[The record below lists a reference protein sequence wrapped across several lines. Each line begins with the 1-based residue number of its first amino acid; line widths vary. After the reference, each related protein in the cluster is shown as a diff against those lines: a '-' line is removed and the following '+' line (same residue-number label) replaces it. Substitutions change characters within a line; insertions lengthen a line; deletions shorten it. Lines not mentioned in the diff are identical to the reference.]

1 MRAGMRVHHRTR
13 ALNEAERWV
22 VIPRFSSRYIRRRA
36 RLPSVIMHLLAT
48 REGSIPPGRFAAKM
62 IGVGLDAVFSPRS
75 IAVVGASRHP
85 GKIGY
90 EILRNLILNEYQ
102 GVLYPVNPN
111 ARSIHGLRA
120 YANVRD
126 IPDAIDLAIITV
138 PADLAVRAA
147 EECGGQGAR
156 GLVVITAGF
165 REVGGIGLEREARL
179 VDVCRRYDLTMIGP
193 NCMGVIN
200 THPDV
205 RMDATFAPTPPL
217 RGGISLVTQSGALGI
232 AILEHAKTLG
242 VGFAKFCSL
251 GNKAQVSLN
260 DLLQMW
266 RGDPDTKIILAY
278 IENFG
283 NPKNF
288 VQIAR
293 ATTKDKPV
301 IAVKSGRS
309 EAGSRAAAS
318 HTGSLGGSDLAA
330 EAVFAQTGVL
340 RAASIEELFDFA
352 MAFSLQPLP
361 RGNRVAI
368 VSDAGGPA
376 IVCVD
381 ELVAHGMR
389 LADLAPATQAFMG
402 TWAPPEASLRNPID
416 LTPQGSLE
424 DYRRAL
430 DAVLSGDGVDAAIAI
445 YVPPVR
451 VDEVDIARAV
461 WQTAK
466 DHSKPVLCNFLG
478 RSENSP
484 GFVELVSHGVPSY
497 LFPESA
503 ARSLAAMYRYAEYR
517 KREEGELRTFP
528 VNRTQAQTI
537 LDRAVGEGRSRL
549 RVEEADALLNAY
561 GIRTTKTR
569 IVRRIEDLSRAA
581 KEIGYPVVLKAFG
594 PEIVHKSE
602 LQPVRLGIRT
612 AMHVVYAASA
622 VRRHRASGRNPATR
636 GARVRLRLNSGD
648 GPQPGPGPR
657 GRMWILRR
665 RCTDHPGRA
674 LLLDAALPILTRPWI
689 PQVGQSEGHGPTEG
703 GLWDLQFDDQRGVH
717 KTCNLVM
724 PSPSERR
731 SMIQIDIEVPDRPG
745 ELAKLAAILGTAGIN
760 IEAISGES
768 ASGRS
773 YVSLI
778 VSQPVQAREAL
789 LKHGYVC
796 STRTVL
802 VVR

>member
-1 MRAGMRVHHRTR
+1 MRDNSRPAGARQDSLRPGGLAAEMPED
-13 ALNEAERWV
+13 ALQA
-22 VIPRFSSRYIRRRA
+22 I
-36 RLPSVIMHLLAT
+36 
-48 REGSIPPGRFAAKM
+48 
-62 IGVGLDAVFSPRS
+62 FSPRS
-75 IAVVGASRHP
+75 IAVIGASRHP

-90 EILRNLILNEYQ
+90 EILRNLIVNEYQ
-102 GVLYPVNPN
+102 GILYPVNPN
-111 ARSIHGLRA
+111 AIGIHGIRA
-120 YANVRD
+120 YPSVLEV
-126 IPDAIDLAIITV
+126 PEPVELAVITV
-138 PADLAVRAA
+138 PADLVLEAA
-147 EECGGQGAR
+147 EACGKKGVK

-165 REVGGIGLEREARL
+165 REVGGAGIEREARL
-179 VDVCRRYDLTMIGP
+179 LALCRQYDLTMIGP

-266 RGDPDTKIILAY
+266 RGDPDTRIILAY

-376 IVCVD
+376 IMCVD
-381 ELVAHGMR
+381 ELVAQGLR
-389 LADLAPATQAFMG
+389 LADLDAGTVEFMR

-416 LTPQGSLE
+416 LTPQASLD
-424 DYRRAL
+424 DYRKAL
-430 DAVLSGDGVDAAIAI
+430 DAVLRDDAVDAAIAI

-451 VDEVDIARAV
+451 VDEVEVARAI
-461 WQTAK
+461 WQTAEQRG
-466 DHSKPVLCNFLG
+466 KPVLCNFLG
-478 RSENSP
+478 RTEESP
-484 GFVELVSHGVPSY
+484 GFVELVKHSVPSY

-503 ARSLAAMYRYAEYR
+503 ARALGAMHRYAKYR
-517 KREEGELRTFP
+517 AREDGETRTFP
-528 VNRTQAQTI
+528 V
-537 LDRAVGEGRSRL
+537 DRRRAAEVLRRAHDEGRTML
-549 RVEEADALLNAY
+549 RDAEALDVLDAY
-561 GIRTTKTR
+561 GIRIAR
-569 IVRRIEDLSRAA
+569 SRFVADLDTLPAAA
-581 KEIGYPVVLKAFG
+581 KDIGYPVVLKA
-594 PEIVHKSE
+594 
-602 LQPVRLGIRT
+602 T
-612 AMHVVYAASA
+612 
-622 VRRHRASGRNPATR
+622 
-636 GARVRLRLNSGD
+636 
-648 GPQPGPGPR
+648 GPG
-657 GRMWILRR
+657 L
-665 RCTDHPGRA
+665 
-674 LLLDAALPILTRPWI
+674 
-689 PQVGQSEGHGPTEG
+689 
-703 GLWDLQFDDQRGVH
+703 VH
-717 KTCNLVM
+717 KTDLRAVILDVRTQKDLLEGATQVRDRLREAGTAFDGYVVQEFVGGGKEVILGMTRDKVDVPFRVFGLGGIYVEYLKDVAFGLPPLTDRDAMRMIESLRTYPLLRGVRGEAPSDVVALV
-724 PSPSERR
+724 
-731 SMIQIDIEVPDRPG
+731 D
-745 ELAKLAAILGTAGIN
+745 AILRLGQLVLDFESIQEIDLNPVVALEAGN
-760 IEAISGES
+760 GY
-768 ASGRS
+768 R
-773 YVSLI
+773 V
-778 VSQPVQAREAL
+778 VDARIILRPE
-789 LKHGYVC
+789 
-796 STRTVL
+796 STRPQTAVPAAGA
-802 VVR
+802 

>member
-1 MRAGMRVHHRTR
+1 M
-13 ALNEAERWV
+13 
-22 VIPRFSSRYIRRRA
+22 SR
-36 RLPSVIMHLLAT
+36 S
-48 REGSIPPGRFAAKM
+48 
-62 IGVGLDAVFSPRS
+62 GLDAIFSPS
-75 IAVVGASRHP
+75 S
-85 GKIGY
+85 IGY
-90 EILRNLILNEYQ
+90 EILHNLILNEFQ
-102 GVLYPVNPN
+102 GTVYPVNPK
-111 ARSIHGLRA
+111 ATSVHGIRA
-120 YANVRD
+120 YPNVLE
-126 IPDAIDLAIITV
+126 IPGPVDLAVITV
-138 PADLAVRAA
+138 PAEVALQSVED
-147 EECGGQGAR
+147 CGKKGVK

-165 REVGGIGLEREARL
+165 REIGDVGTDREARPL
-179 VDVCRRYDLTMIGP
+179 AVCAQYDMTMIGP

-200 THPDV
+200 THPDI

-217 RGGISLVTQSGALGI
+217 PGGISLAKQSGALGI
-232 AILEHAKTLG
+232 AILDHPKSLG

-260 DLLQMW
+260 DLLRKW
-266 RGDPDTKIILAY
+266 HGDPDTKLILAY

-283 NPKNF
+283 NPRNF
-288 VQIAR
+288 VRIAR
-293 ATTKDKPV
+293 ETAKDKPV

-309 EAGSRAAAS
+309 EAGSRAAVS

-376 IVCVD
+376 IMCVD

-430 DAVLSGDGVDAAIAI
+430 DAVLSDDGVDAAIAI

-503 ARSLAAMYRYAEYR
+503 ARSLAAMYRYAQYR
-517 KREEGELRTFP
+517 KRNEGELRTFS

-537 LDRAVGEGRSRL
+537 IDRAVGEGRSRL
-549 RVEEADALLNAY
+549 QSEEVDALLEAY
-561 GIRTTKTR
+561 GMRTVKTR
-569 IVRRIEDLSRAA
+569 VVRRIEELGRAA
-581 KEIGYPVVLKAFG
+581 KEIGYPVVVKAFG

-602 LQPVRLGIRT
+602 LQAVRLGIRT
-612 AMHVVYAASA
+612 EKELVDAASA
-622 VRRHRASGRNPATR
+622 MERQLRDRRMTVEGFLLQEFVQGGMEVILGMARDKVYGPFLVFGLGGIYVEYLKDVSFGLPPLTDRDAMRMIESIRTYPILRGVRGEPARDVT
-636 GARVRLRLNSGD
+636 ALQDAILRLG
-648 GPQPGPGPR
+648 
-657 GRMWILRR
+657 
-665 RCTDHPGRA
+665 A
-674 LLLDAALPILTRPWI
+674 LVSDFDSI
-689 PQVGQSEGHGPTEG
+689 QEM
-703 GLWDLQFDDQRGVH
+703 DL
-717 KTCNLVM
+717 N
-724 PSPSERR
+724 P
-731 SMIQIDIEVPDRPG
+731 
-745 ELAKLAAILGTAGIN
+745 
-760 IEAISGES
+760 
-768 ASGRS
+768 
-773 YVSLI
+773 
-778 VSQPVQAREAL
+778 
-789 LKHGYVC
+789 
-796 STRTVL
+796 VL
-802 VVR
+802 VLEEGRGYCAVDARIILAQPSS

>member
-1 MRAGMRVHHRTR
+1 MT
-13 ALNEAERWV
+13 ED
-22 VIPRFSSRYIRRRA
+22 
-36 RLPSVIMHLLAT
+36 
-48 REGSIPPGRFAAKM
+48 
-62 IGVGLDAVFSPRS
+62 GLDAIFSPRS
-75 IAVVGASRHP
+75 VAVVGASRHP

-102 GVLYPVNPN
+102 GILYPVNPN
-111 ARSIHGLRA
+111 AIGIHGVRA
-120 YANVRD
+120 YPNILAV
-126 IPDAIDLAIITV
+126 PEPVDLAVITV
-138 PADLAVRAA
+138 PADLVLEAA
-147 EECGGQGAR
+147 EACGKKGVR

-165 REVGGIGLEREARL
+165 REVGGAGVEREARL
-179 VDVCRRYDLTMIGP
+179 LEICRQHGLTMIGP

-200 THPDV
+200 THPDI

-217 RGGISLVTQSGALGI
+217 RGGISLVTQ
-232 AILEHAKTLG
+232 
-242 VGFAKFCSL
+242 FAKFCSL

-293 ATTKDKPV
+293 STTKEKPV

-318 HTGSLGGSDLAA
+318 HTGSLGGSDFAA

-376 IVCVD
+376 IMCVD

-389 LADLAPATQAFMG
+389 LADLAPATQAFMR

-430 DAVLSGDGVDAAIAI
+430 EAVLSDDGVDAAIAI

-466 DHSKPVLCNFLG
+466 YHSKPVVCNFLG

-484 GFVELVSHGVPSY
+484 GFVELVGHSVPSY

-503 ARSLAAMYRYAEYR
+503 ARSLAAMYRYAQYR
-517 KREEGELRTFP
+517 KRDEGELRTFS
-528 VNRTQAQTI
+528 VNRTQAHTI
-537 LDRAVGEGRSRL
+537 IDRAVGEGRSRL
-549 RVEEADALLNAY
+549 RSEEVDALLESY
-561 GIRTTKTR
+561 GIRTVKTR
-569 IVRRIEDLSRAA
+569 VVQRIEELGQAA
-581 KEIGYPVVLKAFG
+581 NEIGYPVVVKAFG

-602 LQPVRLGIRT
+602 LQAVRLGIRT
-612 AMHVVYAASA
+612 EKELVDAASA
-622 VRRHRASGRNPATR
+622 MERQLRDRRMTVEGFLLQEFVQGGMEVILGMARDKVYGPFLVFGLGGIYVEYLKDVSFGLPPLTDRDAMRMIESIRTYPILRGVRGEPAR
-636 GARVRLRLNSGD
+636 DVAALQDAILRLGALVSDFDSIQEMDLNPVLVLEEG
-648 GPQPGPGPR
+648 R
-657 GRMWILRR
+657 GYCAVDARIIL
-665 RCTDHPGRA
+665 A
-674 LLLDAALPILTRPWI
+674 
-689 PQVGQSEGHGPTEG
+689 Q
-703 GLWDLQFDDQRGVH
+703 
-717 KTCNLVM
+717 
-724 PSPSERR
+724 PSP
-731 SMIQIDIEVPDRPG
+731 
-745 ELAKLAAILGTAGIN
+745 
-760 IEAISGES
+760 
-768 ASGRS
+768 
-773 YVSLI
+773 
-778 VSQPVQAREAL
+778 
-789 LKHGYVC
+789 
-796 STRTVL
+796 
-802 VVR
+802 

>member
-1 MRAGMRVHHRTR
+1 MT
-13 ALNEAERWV
+13 
-22 VIPRFSSRYIRRRA
+22 
-36 RLPSVIMHLLAT
+36 
-48 REGSIPPGRFAAKM
+48 
-62 IGVGLDAVFSPRS
+62 GVRLDAVFSPQS

-90 EILRNLILNEYQ
+90 EILRNLIVNEYQ

-126 IPDAIDLAIITV
+126 IPDPIDLAVITV
-138 PADLAVRAA
+138 PADLAVGAA
-147 EECGGQGAR
+147 EECGKKGVR

-165 REVGGIGLEREARL
+165 REVGGAGVEREARL
-179 VDVCRRYDLTMIGP
+179 LEVCREFDLTMIGP

-232 AILEHAKTLG
+232 AILEHARTLG

-260 DLLQMW
+260 DLLHMW

-340 RAASIEELFDFA
+340 RAASIEELFDLA

-376 IVCVD
+376 IMCVD

-389 LADLAPATQAFMG
+389 LADLAPSTQAFMR

-430 DAVLSGDGVDAAIAI
+430 EAVLSDEGVDAAIAI

-484 GFVELVSHGVPSY
+484 GFVELVSHSVPSY

-503 ARSLAAMYRYAEYR
+503 ARSLAAMYRYAQYR
-517 KREEGELRTFP
+517 NRDEGEFP
-528 VNRTQAQTI
+528 TVTADRTQAKTI
-537 LDRAVGEGRSRL
+537 LDRAL
-549 RVEEADALLNAY
+549 RMMLV
-561 GIRTTKTR
+561 
-569 IVRRIEDLSRAA
+569 
-581 KEIGYPVVLKAFG
+581 PVVPHAHQRVL
-594 PEIVHKSE
+594 HNRE
-602 LQPVRLGIRT
+602 LVGIL
-612 AMHVVYAASA
+612 ADVVEQTIDEA
-622 VRRHRASGRNPATR
+622 RR
-636 GARVRLRLNSGD
+636 
-648 GPQPGPGPR
+648 
-657 GRMWILRR
+657 
-665 RCTDHPGRA
+665 
-674 LLLDAALPILTRPWI
+674 
-689 PQVGQSEGHGPTEG
+689 
-703 GLWDLQFDDQRGVH
+703 
-717 KTCNLVM
+717 
-724 PSPSERR
+724 
-731 SMIQIDIEVPDRPG
+731 DR
-745 ELAKLAAILGTAGIN
+745 
-760 IEAISGES
+760 S
-768 ASGRS
+768 ASDAHRIGDR
-773 YVSLI
+773 
-778 VSQPVQAREAL
+778 
-789 LKHGYVC
+789 
-796 STRTVL
+796 
-802 VVR
+802 

>member
-1 MRAGMRVHHRTR
+1 MSGDG
-13 ALNEAERWV
+13 LEA
-22 VIPRFSSRYIRRRA
+22 I
-36 RLPSVIMHLLAT
+36 
-48 REGSIPPGRFAAKM
+48 
-62 IGVGLDAVFSPRS
+62 FSPRS

-90 EILRNLILNEYQ
+90 EILRNLIVNEYQ
-102 GVLYPVNPN
+102 GILYPVNPN
-111 ARSIHGLRA
+111 AIGIHGIRA
-120 YANVRD
+120 YPSILA
-126 IPDAIDLAIITV
+126 IPEPVDLAVITV
-138 PADLAVRAA
+138 PADLALEAA
-147 EECGGQGAR
+147 EACGKKGVK

-165 REVGGIGLEREARL
+165 REVGGVGIEREARL
-179 VDVCRRYDLTMIGP
+179 TALCRQYHLTMIGP

-200 THPDV
+200 TQPDV

-288 VQIAR
+288 VRIAR
-293 ATTKDKPV
+293 ATTKEKPV

-340 RAASIEELFDFA
+340 RAASIEELFDLA

-376 IVCVD
+376 IMCVD

-389 LADLAPATQAFMG
+389 LADLAPSTQAFLR

-424 DYRRAL
+424 DYRKAL
-430 DAVLSGDGVDAAIAI
+430 DAVLSDDGVDAAIAI

-451 VDEVDIARAV
+451 VDEVEVARAV

-484 GFVELVSHGVPSY
+484 GFVELVTHSVPSY

-503 ARSLAAMYRYAEYR
+503 ARSLAAMYRYAQYR
-517 KREEGELRTFP
+517 NRDEGELRTFA
-528 VNRTQAQTI
+528 VNRTKAETI
-537 LDRAVGEGRSRL
+537 LTRARDEGRVQL
-549 RVEEADALLNAY
+549 RSDEADALLEAY
-561 GIRTTKTR
+561 GIRTAKTR
-569 IVRRIEDLSRAA
+569 IVRGIEDLGRAA
-581 KEIGYPVVLKAFG
+581 EQIGYPVVLKALG

-602 LQPVRLGIRT
+602 LQAVQVGLRSEKDLVDAARVMDRRLRDRRMDIEGFLVQEFVEGGLEVILGMARDKVYGPFLVFGLGGIYVEYLKDVSFGLPPLTDRDARRMIESIRTYPILRGVRGEPPRDVTALQDAILRLGALVSDFDSIQE
-612 AMHVVYAASA
+612 MDL
-622 VRRHRASGRNPATR
+622 NP
-636 GARVRLRLNSGD
+636 VLVLE
-648 GPQPGPGPR
+648 
-657 GRMWILRR
+657 
-665 RCTDHPGRA
+665 
-674 LLLDAALPILTRPWI
+674 
-689 PQVGQSEGHGPTEG
+689 EGHGYRAV
-703 GLWDLQFDDQRGVH
+703 DARII
-717 KTCNLVM
+717 LV
-724 PSPSERR
+724 
-731 SMIQIDIEVPDRPG
+731 DRPR
-745 ELAKLAAILGTAGIN
+745 L
-760 IEAISGES
+760 EADLENPN
-768 ASGRS
+768 SGRS
-773 YVSLI
+773 D
-778 VSQPVQAREAL
+778 P
-789 LKHGYVC
+789 
-796 STRTVL
+796 
-802 VVR
+802 